1 MSDINMPVE
10 HDSFPIQVD
19 VITVVKNSADLIKQT
34 LSSVTSQTYQDINH
48 IIIDGNS
55 TDNTIQIVNDFNHNK
70 NVMVYY
76 QSATGIANAFNDG
89 LSKSQGDLVIFLNS
103 GDTFFDQN
111 VVTRI
116 VESFIQNNWLWGFG
130 ETISVSKN
138 RFLKRH
144 INQYDFWKNEL
155 FFGGNPM
162 CHQSTIFSRKLLNK
176 VGLYDEK
183 LSLGM
188 DYDFNIRSSLIDNPF
203 LMYFPISYYDTSG
216 VSSRRV
222 FKSYQIEAEIRKK
235 YFPLTI
241 TRNLIIDTVGFFKAI
256 QRFLMI
262 PIKLFL

>member
-1 MSDINMPVE
+1 MYIR
-10 HDSFPIQVD
+10 HDSYTIQVD
-19 VITVVKNSADLIKQT
+19 IITVVKNSAALIKQT
-34 LSSVTSQTYQDINH
+34 LSSVTSQIYQDINH

-55 TDNTIQIVNDFNHNK
+55 NDNTIQIINDFNHNK
-70 NVMVYY
+70 NVIKYY

-103 GDTFFDQN
+103 GDTFVDQN
-111 VVTRI
+111 VVAKV
-116 VESFIQNNWLWGFG
+116 VESFIQSNWLWGFG

-138 RFLKRH
+138 RFFKRH
-144 INQYDFWKNEL
+144 INQYDSWKNEL
-155 FFGGNPM
+155 FFHGNPI
-162 CHQSTIFSRKLLNK
+162 CHQSTVYSRKLLNN

-183 LSLGM
+183 LRLGM
-188 DYDFNIRSSLIDNPF
+188 DYDFNIRCSLIHNPF

-222 FKSYQIEAEIRKK
+222 FRSYQIEANIRKK

-241 TRNLIIDTVGFFKAI
+241 TRNLIIDTVGFFKAV

-262 PIKLFL
+262 PVKLFL

>member
-1 MSDINMPVE
+1 MRDMEISTKD
-10 HDSFPIQVD
+10 DLYSIQVD
-19 VITVVKNSADLIKQT
+19 IITIVKNAAASIKNT
-34 LSSVTSQTYQDINH
+34 LFSVSSQTYRHINH

-55 TDNTIQIVNDFNHNK
+55 NDTTIQIINDFNHNK
-70 NVMVYY
+70 NTMTHY

-103 GDTFFDQN
+103 GDTFVDQN
-111 VVTRI
+111 VVTKI
-116 VESFIQNNWLWGFG
+116 VESFIQYNWLWGFG

-162 CHQSTIFSRKLLNK
+162 CHQSTIYSRKLLNK

-183 LSLGM
+183 LSLEM
-188 DYDFNIRSSLIDNPF
+188 DYDFNIRCSLIDHPF
-203 LMYFPISYYDTSG
+203 LIYFHISYYDTSG

-222 FKSYQIEAEIRKK
+222 FRSYQIAAEIRKK

-241 TRNLIIDTVGFFKAI
+241 TRNIIIDTVGFLKAI

-262 PIKLFL
+262 PIKIVL

>member
-1 MSDINMPVE
+1 MTDINMLVG
-10 HDSFPIQVD
+10 HDLSLIQVD
-19 VITVVKNSADLIKQT
+19 IITVVKNCADSIKQT
-34 LSSVTSQTYQDINH
+34 LSSVSSQTYQHMNH

-55 TDNTIQIVNDFNHNK
+55 NDNTIQIINDFNHNK
-70 NVMVYY
+70 NVIKYY

-103 GDTFFDQN
+103 GDNFVDQN
-111 VVTRI
+111 VVARI
-116 VESFIQNNWLWGFG
+116 VESFIESNWLWGFG

-144 INQYDFWKNEL
+144 INQYDSWKNEL
-155 FFGGNPM
+155 FFRGNPM
-162 CHQSTIFSRKLLNK
+162 CHQSTIYSRKLLNN

-188 DYDFNIRSSLIDNPF
+188 DYDFNIRCSLIDNPF

-222 FKSYQIEAEIRKK
+222 FRSYQIEANIRKK

-241 TRNLIIDTVGFFKAI
+241 TRNLIIDTVGFFKAV